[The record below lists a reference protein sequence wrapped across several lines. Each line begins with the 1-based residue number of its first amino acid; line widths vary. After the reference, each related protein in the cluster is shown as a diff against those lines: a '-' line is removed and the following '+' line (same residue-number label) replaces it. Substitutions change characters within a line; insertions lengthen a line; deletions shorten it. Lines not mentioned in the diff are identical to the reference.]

1 MEGNV
6 KRLMP
11 VNKSIKKRRNVK
23 KILEKREGAPL
34 LEIKKRS
41 PYKYPTMQPT
51 LIERMIDFTIIAIS
65 FRAF

>member
-34 LEIKKRS
+34 LETKKRS

-51 LIERMIDFTIIAIS
+51 LTEMMIDFIIMQS
-65 FRAF
+65 LRAF